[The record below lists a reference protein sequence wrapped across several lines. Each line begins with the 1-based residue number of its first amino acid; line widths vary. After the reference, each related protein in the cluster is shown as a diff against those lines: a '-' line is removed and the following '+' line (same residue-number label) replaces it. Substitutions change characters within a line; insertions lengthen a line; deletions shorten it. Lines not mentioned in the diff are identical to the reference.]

1 MGAPVALLFALVCPD
16 PCGVP
21 PLLLAELEQAALLEL
36 TKKGWEVRPAPAEAV
51 RPTGATATPEP
62 IDVSAQFGVDRVV
75 VLDLEADQKTLWV
88 THFLRGT
95 PGAWAVGKSTCGPG
109 PKGEV
114 WICPNLSDAVVS
126 GLRPRRA
133 LDVDFTAALR
143 AHSRIVGDCVAEEDE
158 VPALERVYG
167 RVDMELEARPNGEV
181 RVKSIAPA
189 SVARSRLGAC
199 LRKGMERMW
208 VGPFEGKPVKLRVP
222 LDL

>member
-1 MGAPVALLFALVCPD
+1 MAAPVALLFSLLCPD
-16 PCGVP
+16 PCGAP
-21 PLLLAELEQAALLEL
+21 ALERLQLERQVVSEL
-36 TKKGWEVRPAPAEAV
+36 TNKGWEVRPAPADAV
-51 RPTGATATPEP
+51 RPTGATASPEP
-62 IDVSAQFGVDRVV
+62 VDVAGEFSVDRVV

-95 PGAWAVGKSTCGPG
+95 PGTWGVGKSACGPG

-114 WICPNLSDAVVS
+114 WICPNLVDAVLT

-133 LDVDFTAALR
+133 MDVDFTAALR
-143 AHSRIVGDCVAEEDE
+143 AHAKIVGRCVAAEDE

-181 RVKSIAPA
+181 KVKSIAPA
-189 SVARSRLGAC
+189 AVARSPLGRC
-199 LRKGMERMW
+199 LRQGMERMW
-208 VGPFEGKPVKLRVP
+208 VGPFDGDPVRLRVP